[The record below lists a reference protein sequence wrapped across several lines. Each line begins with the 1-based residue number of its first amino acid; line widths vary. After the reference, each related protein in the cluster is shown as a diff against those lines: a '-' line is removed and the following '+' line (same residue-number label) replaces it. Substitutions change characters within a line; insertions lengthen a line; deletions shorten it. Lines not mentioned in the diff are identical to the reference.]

1 MPLNDNVIP
10 RLLPLALLTALL
22 VLSYKV
28 VAFFISPVIWAAI
41 LAYVTWPLYQ
51 WLDNKL
57 GHRANLSAF
66 LTTAGFSL
74 LIGVPVI
81 VGLVVLQ
88 QEALNLYGTIIHRI
102 KNGYLNAPDFIKD
115 LPVVGQQIK
124 DALWEI
130 NKDPEGTLKDMQSWM
145 QSHLSYGREIVD
157 VLAKNMI
164 KFGIAI
170 TTLFFFYRDG
180 AVVLEQVKAASHKI
194 LGDRVHNYFNAI
206 GGTTQAVVYGIGLT
220 AVAQG
225 LLAGIGYFAAGAPS
239 PLLLTL
245 MTIIVALIPFGT
257 PFAWGG
263 VVIYLFS
270 QGQTAEAI
278 GLGLWGALVIS
289 WVDNLIRPI
298 VISGA
303 TKIPFMII
311 LIGVLGGLSAFGF
324 IGLFIGP
331 VVLAIA
337 LAVWREWL
345 AQQDIK
351 ITKDDVK
358 QHQAESAEQQKQQAL
373 DFDKQDAD
381 PDSDQKKETG
391 TQPATKSAGSA
402 GDAS

>member
-1 MPLNDNVIP
+1 MLQKDNMIP
-10 RLLPLALLTALL
+10 RLLPLALLVVLL
-22 VLSYKV
+22 VLSYKI

-57 GHRANLSAF
+57 NNRSNLSAF
-66 LTTAGFSL
+66 ITTASFSL
-74 LIGVPVI
+74 LIGIPVI

-88 QEALNLYGTIIHRI
+88 QEALGLYGTLIHRI
-102 KNGYLNAPDFIKD
+102 KNGYLNAPDFVKD

-130 NKDPEGTLKDMQSWM
+130 NKDPESSLQAMQEWI
-145 QSHLSYGREIVD
+145 QSHLSYGREVFD
-157 VLAKNMI
+157 VLAKNTI

-194 LGDRVHNYFNAI
+194 LGDRVYNYFNAI
-206 GGTTQAVVYGIGLT
+206 GSTTQAVVYGIGLT

-225 LLAGIGYFAAGAPS
+225 VLAGMGYFVAGAPS
-239 PLLLTL
+239 PILLTI
-245 MTIIVALIPFGT
+245 MTMAVALIPFGT

-270 QGQTAEAI
+270 QGQTAEAV
-278 GLGLWGALVIS
+278 GLFLWGALVIS

-337 LAVWREWL
+337 LGVWREWL
-345 AQQDIK
+345 AQQDIN

-358 QHQAESAEQQKQQAL
+358 QHQADSAELKKQQPL
-373 DFDKQDAD
+373 DFKQGTSTTNPVIT
-381 PDSDQKKETG
+381 PDDLK
-391 TQPATKSAGSA
+391 
-402 GDAS
+402 